1 MDIVF
6 RYFVVVAALV
16 SAINWL
22 TLERRLRS
30 SSATAPP
37 TQTALA
43 RKVAR
48 TVYGSMI
55 AFFLILGLLQWGGGY
70 ADPLFPFYERTTTVW
85 SSAAWTLIAVLWMIH
100 IIGIWRP
107 GVAEAALQ
115 LGLFRGPAV
124 SPQAF
129 RLIVT
134 FGLLVNIVVFA
145 TLLTGMWGP
154 IPRPTF

>member
-16 SAINWL
+16 LAINWL

-37 TQTALA
+37 TQIALA
-43 RKVAR
+43 SKVAR
-48 TVYGSMI
+48 TFYGSMI
-55 AFFLILGLLQWGGGY
+55 AFFLILGLLQWGGRY
-70 ADPLFPFYERTTTVW
+70 ADPLFPFYELTRTVW

-100 IIGIWRP
+100 IVGIWRP

-134 FGLLVNIVVFA
+134 LGLLVNILVFA
-145 TLLTGMWGP
+145 MLLTGMWGP